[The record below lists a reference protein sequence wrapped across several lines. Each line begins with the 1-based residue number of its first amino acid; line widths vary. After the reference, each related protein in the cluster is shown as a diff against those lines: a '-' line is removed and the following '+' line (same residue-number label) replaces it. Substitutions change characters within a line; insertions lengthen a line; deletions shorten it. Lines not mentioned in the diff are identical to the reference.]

1 MNTEGTLWMG
11 DIEPWMDESFIIDS
25 FSECGF
31 KPKSVKLITDRRLN
45 RYKNFCFVNFNNL
58 QEANNALFK
67 LNAKKIPKTN
77 MFFKLNLTK
86 TNSENCKNAYV
97 GNLSP
102 KINDVELYNFFK
114 SKYPSV
120 YYASIITDKGV
131 SRGYGFVH
139 FSKEEEYQRCLKEMD
154 GQLFHNKIMRVKEKT
169 IVDEKPNNMFNNIN
183 YLPYIYN
190 MYNNYNNKFFNSYL
204 QNSKFEDE
212 NSFIYNEESTF
223 SSQENTQD
231 LSSSNS
237 SDFSSRKTFS
247 ENLEL
252 LESDDLFALNIK
264 AQESVDKMFEY
275 YKNNKKTNEM
285 SKAIL
290 YYCSDCQKNDDNLM
304 F

>member
-25 FSECGF
+25 FTECGF
-31 KPKSVKLITDRRLN
+31 KPKTVKLISDRRLN
-45 RYKNFCFVNFNNL
+45 RYKNFCFINFKNL

-77 MFFKLNLTK
+77 IFFKLNLTK

-102 KINDVELYNFFK
+102 KINDLELYNFFK

-120 YYASIITDKGV
+120 YYASIITDKGI

-139 FSKEEEYQRCLKEMD
+139 FSNKEEYQRCLKEMD
-154 GQLFHNKIMRVKEKT
+154 GKIFNNKIIKVKEKK
-169 IVDEKPNNMFNNIN
+169 ISDEKLNKNIIN
-183 YLPYIYN
+183 YLPYLYN
-190 MYNNYNNKFFNSYL
+190 KYNNYKKKCFNSFY
-204 QNSKFEDE
+204 QNSKLEEE
-212 NSFIYNEESTF
+212 NSFINNEETTL
-223 SSQENTQD
+223 SSQEKDHD

-237 SDFSSRKTFS
+237 SDSNRKTFS
-247 ENLEL
+247 ENIEL
-252 LESDDLFALNIK
+252 LESNDQFALNVKI
-264 AQESVDKMFEY
+264 QESVDKMFEY
-275 YKNNKKTNEM
+275 YKNNKKNNEM

-290 YYCSDCQKNDDNLM
+290 YYCSNCQNNDDNLV
-304 F
+304 FKD

>member
-25 FSECGF
+25 FTECGF
-31 KPKSVKLITDRRLN
+31 KPKSVKLIADRRLN

-86 TNSENCKNAYV
+86 TNSENCNNAYV

-139 FSKEEEYQRCLKEMD
+139 FSKEDEYQRCLKEMD
-154 GQLFHNKIMRVKEKT
+154 GKIFHNKIIKVKEKT
-169 IVDEKPNNMFNNIN
+169 IVDEKPNIVFNNIN
-183 YLPYIYN
+183 FLPYIYN
-190 MYNNYNNKFFNSYL
+190 KYNNFNNQFFNSFY
-204 QNSKFEDE
+204 QNPKFEDE
-212 NSFIYNEESTF
+212 NSFIYNEETTL
-223 SSQENTQD
+223 SSHENAND
-231 LSSSNS
+231 LSSSCS
-237 SDFSSRKTFS
+237 SDWSRKTFS
-247 ENLEL
+247 ENIEL
-252 LESDDLFALNIK
+252 LESDDHFTLNIK
-264 AQESVDKMFEY
+264 MQESVDKMFEY
-275 YKNNKKTNEM
+275 YKKNKKNNEI

-290 YYCSDCQKNDDNLM
+290 YYCSNDQNNDDNLKC
-304 F
+304 

>member
-31 KPKSVKLITDRRLN
+31 KPKSVKLIADKRLN
-45 RYKNFCFVNFNNL
+45 RHKNFCFVNFSNL

-102 KINDVELYNFFK
+102 KINDIELYNFFK

-139 FSKEEEYQRCLKEMD
+139 FSKEEEYERCLREMD
-154 GQLFHNKIMRVKEKT
+154 GKLFHNKIMRVKEKT
-169 IVDEKPNNMFNNIN
+169 TVDEKPNNIFNRIN

-190 MYNNYNNKFFNSYL
+190 RYNNYNNNFFNSFY
-204 QNSKFEDE
+204 QSKFEDE
-212 NSFIYNEESTF
+212 NSFIYNEETTL
-223 SSQENTQD
+223 SSQEKDQD
-231 LSSSNS
+231 SSSSYS
-237 SDFSSRKTFS
+237 SDWSRKTFS
-247 ENLEL
+247 ENIEL
-252 LESDDLFALNIK
+252 LESDDHYALK
-264 AQESVDKMFEY
+264 EKMQESVDKMFEY
-275 YKNNKKTNEM
+275 YKINKKNNEI

-290 YYCSDCQKNDDNLM
+290 YYCSNCQNNDDNLM

>member
-25 FSECGF
+25 FTECGF
-31 KPKSVKLITDRRLN
+31 KPKTVKLISDRRLN
-45 RYKNFCFVNFNNL
+45 RYKNFCFINFKNL

-77 MFFKLNLTK
+77 IFFKLNLTK

-102 KINDVELYNFFK
+102 KINDLELYNFFK

-120 YYASIITDKGV
+120 YYASIITDKGI

-139 FSKEEEYQRCLKEMD
+139 FSNKEEYQRCLKEMD
-154 GQLFHNKIMRVKEKT
+154 GKIFNNKIIKVKEKK
-169 IVDEKPNNMFNNIN
+169 ISDEKLNKNIIN
-183 YLPYIYN
+183 YLPYLYN
-190 MYNNYNNKFFNSYL
+190 KYNNYKKKCFNSFY
-204 QNSKFEDE
+204 QNSKLEEE
-212 NSFIYNEESTF
+212 NSFINNEETTL
-223 SSQENTQD
+223 SSQEKEHD

-237 SDFSSRKTFS
+237 SDSNRKTFS
-247 ENLEL
+247 ENIEL
-252 LESDDLFALNIK
+252 LESNDQFALNVKI
-264 AQESVDKMFEY
+264 QESVDKMFEY
-275 YKNNKKTNEM
+275 YKNNKKNNEM

-290 YYCSDCQKNDDNLM
+290 YYCSNCQNNDDNLV
-304 F
+304 FKD